1 MCGGSCPWGLL
12 HVLPA
17 SVLPESPQK
26 IALLSRL
33 TVAQTTSIGL
43 YTCSHECTP
52 WLKHFTVQRAHAPRP
67 WVLTETLGGE
77 HDMETTTTQSQGV
90 TDCRSDVPPSLEA
103 RSLHLLQISCGLMSL
118 APLDSPAP
126 CPHCP
131 QLVTHLL
138 ALCSTPSLWS
148 PSRCLSQGLYPVP
161 LQGDGLARRLMSQ
174 SWVTDGRSSSMW
186 AGDVALVTP

>member
-1 MCGGSCPWGLL
+1 MGGSLSWRKLSDWPFPRHKITAPQLSGHGGLRCVPL
-12 HVLPA
+12 
-17 SVLPESPQK
+17 
-26 IALLSRL
+26 
-33 TVAQTTSIGL
+33 
-43 YTCSHECTP
+43 
-52 WLKHFTVQRAHAPRP
+52 TVQRAHAPRP

-131 QLVTHLL
+131 QLLTHLL

-148 PSRCLSQGLYPVP
+148 PSHCLSQGLYPVP

-186 AGDVALVTP
+186 VGDVALVTP